1 MFMNKNNNKDKRIN
15 KIKNKKLND
24 KIKLQAVQK
33 TFQTEIESF
42 RRNLLQSPLVAR
54 ESRND
59 KRRKKQ
65 KSIDCKFCRHI
76 KSKKDVVFENQH
88 IVVVFGRPHHKG
100 HLVVMPRHHEENL
113 LLLHEKTLDSFLNDT
128 ILVMKA
134 LAKAIK
140 PDLFNLEYL
149 DNWDS
154 HVHWNVYPRFKS
166 DSDYGNP
173 PIIPKKDEKFIPKY
187 LSRKELTLFKH
198 ELQKIKSRLEEEWER
213 K

>member
-128 ILVMKA
+128 ILARRK
-134 LAKAIK
+134 
-140 PDLFNLEYL
+140 LERYL
-149 DNWDS
+149 DEDHYS
-154 HVHWNVYPRFKS
+154 MDRMRINV
-166 DSDYGNP
+166 
-173 PIIPKKDEKFIPKY
+173 
-187 LSRKELTLFKH
+187 
-198 ELQKIKSRLEEEWER
+198 
-213 K
+213 